1 MSRRQVE
8 QLQDRSEL
16 QMQLILS
23 LGAWLVPVR
32 HRRQPDRRSS
42 TALGRETTP
51 MVLRRFMHERDLF
64 CEPAVCV
71 LSGPAHAEPEVA
83 QNRDLPRLSWRS
95 ARHLNL
101 PHSCQ
106 RSPCCLVQA
115 ASSAE
120 ASAVWTWIVYTRGQR
135 LWSSVPAACQA
146 ACEMRL
152 TSLTAAPSLDTLGRP
167 RTQLIPAAS
176 PWATDA
182 HGHGRLG

>member
-8 QLQDRSEL
+8 QLGPFRAPDATDIESG
-16 QMQLILS
+16 S
-23 LGAWLVPVR
+23 LVPVR
-32 HRRQPDRRSS
+32 HRRQPDRRSW
-42 TALGRETTP
+42 TALGRETTL
-51 MVLRRFMHERDLF
+51 MVLRMSMHERDLF

-71 LSGPAHAEPEVA
+71 LSGPAHAKPEVA
-83 QNRDLPRLSWRS
+83 QNLPRLSWRS
-95 ARHLNL
+95 AHHLNL

-115 ASSAE
+115 ASLAE

-135 LWSSVPAACQA
+135 LRSSLPAACQTT
-146 ACEMRL
+146 CETRL
-152 TSLTAAPSLDTLGRP
+152 TSSTAAPSLDTLGRP

-182 HGHGRLG
+182 HGKARLG